1 MSLNVIISGG
11 GTGGHI
17 FPAIAIALE
26 LNKIP
31 NSKVLFIG
39 AKNRMEMSHVPSAG
53 FKIKGLWISGFNR
66 RNYLKNILLPLKIV
80 HSLFKCFLV
89 INKNKPNVVVG
100 TGGFASGPLVFS
112 AALMG
117 IPSIIQEQN
126 AFPGVTNRF
135 LSKFVN
141 VVCLGNK
148 KAINY
153 FPKKKVIV
161 TGNPLRYSSNKKSK
175 TDAFKSVGLTP
186 NKLTILV
193 IGGSLGSARIN
204 QLIKYYLNDFMML
217 NVQLFWQCGKIYE
230 QEYKTLKN
238 KNVHIT
244 PFIENMLSAY
254 QISDVVISRAGAL
267 AISELSFY
275 SKPTL
280 FIPSPN
286 VSENHQEK
294 NAESLVNKNAALMVR
309 EHESEEKFWPFI
321 KKLIEDDFLRKKLSK
336 NISKNS
342 YPKATIEIV
351 NLLKKY
357 SCNDQ

>member
-17 FPAIAIALE
+17 FPAIAIASE

-80 HSLFKCFLV
+80 YSLFKCFLV
-89 INKNKPNVVVG
+89 ISKNKPNVVVG

-126 AFPGVTNRF
+126 AFPGVTNRI
-135 LSKFVN
+135 LSKFAN

-161 TGNPLRYSSNKKSK
+161 TGNPLRYTSNNKSK
-175 TDAFKSVGLTP
+175 TNAFKSVGLSP

-204 QLIKYYLNDFMML
+204 QLIKYYLKDFMML

-230 QEYKTLKN
+230 QKYKTLKN

-244 PFIENMLSAY
+244 PFIENMSSAY
-254 QISDVVISRAGAL
+254 QISDIVISRAGAL

-294 NAESLVNKNAALMVR
+294 NAESLVNENAALMVR
-309 EHESEEKFWPFI
+309 EDESDEKFWPFI
-321 KKLIEDDFLRKKLSK
+321 KKLIEDDFLRKKLST

-342 YPKATIEIV
+342 YPKATMEIV
-351 NLLKKY
+351 NLIKKY
-357 SCNDQ
+357 SFDE